1 LLLDEEREA
10 LSAYPTDDLRVAEV
24 GLKPEHLAYV
34 IYTSGSTGKPKGV
47 LVEHRHVQRLLAS
60 TEADFGFGA
69 QDVWTLFHSYAFD
82 FSVWELWGALAY
94 GGQLVVIPNWMARS
108 PEDFYQLLRSHQV
121 TVLNQTPTAFT
132 QLAHVDAEKR
142 EPLALRVVVFGGEA
156 LNLSELKD
164 WVNRHGDQSPIL
176 VNMYGITETTVHV
189 TYRRIRRE
197 DIEGEVGSVIGRP
210 LADLRVYLL
219 NPHQGLVPVGTVGE
233 MYVGGGG
240 VARGYLNQAELTAAR
255 FIDDPYV
262 AGKRLYR
269 TGDLARYGA
278 AGELEYLGR
287 IDDQVKIRGYRIE
300 LGEIEQQLAGIEGV
314 SAAVVLVRE
323 DAPGQ
328 KRLVAYVVPSGYP
341 AELGQ
346 QEALRPGL
354 ITEYRET
361 LAASLPDYMVPTHFV
376 VLDKLPLTPNGKVD
390 RKVLP
395 APDSESLETGLYV
408 EPSNATE
415 QAMCEVWQEV
425 LKLDR
430 VGIEDNFFSLGGDS
444 ILSIRIVSMLKSRG
458 IVLDVKDIF
467 LHQTIEHLVGQVRPG
482 QPEEETLID
491 TNQIAQL
498 LISERDELDE
508 NVSETIL

>member
-1 LLLDEEREA
+1 M
-10 LSAYPTDDLRVAEV
+10 SAYPTGNLRVAEV

-47 LVEHRHVQRLLAS
+47 LVEHRHVQRLLAA

-94 GGQLVVIPNWMARS
+94 GGKLVVIPNWMARS

-132 QLAHVDAEKR
+132 QLAHVDTEKR

-189 TYRRIRRE
+189 TYRQIRRA

-219 NPHQGLVPVGTVGE
+219 DQHQGLVPVGTVGE

-240 VARGYLNQAELTAAR
+240 VARGYLNRAELTAAR

-269 TGDLARYGA
+269 TGDLARYTA
-278 AGELEYLGR
+278 TGELEYLGR
-287 IDDQVKIRGYRIE
+287 VDDQVKIRGYRIE

-323 DAPGQ
+323 DVPGQ
-328 KRLVAYVVPSGYP
+328 KRLVAYVVPSEYP
-341 AELGQ
+341 AELDQ

-361 LAASLPDYMVPTHFV
+361 LAVSLPDYMVPSHFV

-390 RKVLP
+390 RKALP
-395 APDSESLETGLYV
+395 APDSESLETALYV
-408 EPSNATE
+408 EPDNDTE

-430 VGIEDNFFSLGGDS
+430 VGVEDNFFSLGGDS
-444 ILSIRIVSMLKSRG
+444 ILSIRIVSMLKTRG

-467 LHQTIEHLVGQVRPG
+467 LHQTIRQLVGRVRLG

>member
-1 LLLDEEREA
+1 
-10 LSAYPTDDLRVAEV
+10 
-24 GLKPEHLAYV
+24 
-34 IYTSGSTGKPKGV
+34 
-47 LVEHRHVQRLLAS
+47 
-60 TEADFGFGA
+60 
-69 QDVWTLFHSYAFD
+69 
-82 FSVWELWGALAY
+82 
-94 GGQLVVIPNWMARS
+94 
-108 PEDFYQLLRSHQV
+108 
-121 TVLNQTPTAFT
+121 
-132 QLAHVDAEKR
+132 
-142 EPLALRVVVFGGEA
+142 
-156 LNLSELKD
+156 
-164 WVNRHGDQSPIL
+164 
-176 VNMYGITETTVHV
+176 
-189 TYRRIRRE
+189 
-197 DIEGEVGSVIGRP
+197 
-210 LADLRVYLL
+210 
-219 NPHQGLVPVGTVGE
+219 
-233 MYVGGGG
+233 
-240 VARGYLNQAELTAAR
+240 
-255 FIDDPYV
+255 
-262 AGKRLYR
+262 
-269 TGDLARYGA
+269 
-278 AGELEYLGR
+278 LEYLGR

-467 LHQTIEHLVGQVRPG
+467 LHQTIAHLVGQVRLG